1 MQGFHSLCPRRTE
14 VIRPVELG
22 LKAKAANE
30 SPSRNRIRQYWC
42 WMLKKPPVE
51 PDALGKGAYS
61 AVEGLRLLNFSRS
74 GLPPARRVSRNTV
87 ARWLRGYSHGE
98 DHTRHSEPLWKPDY
112 QNEDDHIE
120 LSFRDLIELRF
131 VKTFRDLGI
140 GLPAIRDCY
149 RRAVEEV
156 RDDRPF
162 STQRFRTDGK
172 SIFLEITEKDHDG
185 RMIDLKR
192 RQQVFRTIIEPS
204 LRDLEFDAS
213 TVSRW
218 YPLGMRQRSVVIDPS
233 RSFGRPIVRRGVPTE
248 ILAAAV
254 KIDGSI
260 DAVARLYE
268 VPKAEIR
275 SALEFEQRLAA

>member
-1 MQGFHSLCPRRTE
+1 
-14 VIRPVELG
+14 
-22 LKAKAANE
+22 
-30 SPSRNRIRQYWC
+30 
-42 WMLKKPPVE
+42 MLKNVPSE

-61 AVEGLRLLNFSRS
+61 AVEGLRLLNFNRP

-98 DHTRHSEPLWKPDY
+98 DYARHSEPLWKPDY
-112 QNEDDHIE
+112 QNEDDQIE

-140 GLPAIRDCY
+140 GLPTIRDCY

-172 SIFLEITEKDHDG
+172 TIFLEITEKDHDG

-192 RQQVFRTIIEPS
+192 RQQVFRTVIEPS

-213 TVSRW
+213 AVSRW

-248 ILAAAV
+248 ILAEAV

-260 DAVARLYE
+260 ESAARLYE

-275 SALEFEQRLAA
+275 SALEFEEQLAA

>member
-1 MQGFHSLCPRRTE
+1 
-14 VIRPVELG
+14 
-22 LKAKAANE
+22 
-30 SPSRNRIRQYWC
+30 
-42 WMLKKPPVE
+42 MLKNVPAE

-61 AVEGLRLLNFSRS
+61 AVESLRLLNFNRQ

-98 DHTRHSEPLWKPDY
+98 DGSHHSEPLWKPDY
-112 QNEDDHIE
+112 QNDDEQIE

-131 VKTFRDLGI
+131 VKTFRDLGV
-140 GLPAIRDCY
+140 GLKTIRDCY
-149 RRAVEEV
+149 RRAVNEV
-156 RDDRPF
+156 HDDRPF
-162 STQRFRTDGK
+162 STQQFRTDGK
-172 SIFLEITEKDHDG
+172 TIFLEITEKDHDG
-185 RMIDLKR
+185 RLIDLKK

-218 YPLGMRQRSVVIDPS
+218 YPLGIRHRLVVIDPN
-233 RSFGRPIVRRGVPTE
+233 RSFGRPVVQQGVPTE
-248 ILAAAV
+248 ILAEAV
-254 KIDGSI
+254 RTDGSI

-275 SALEFEQRLAA
+275 SALEFEERLAA